1 VETTYIKK
9 DARRNARSPKTDISL
24 ILSDLE
30 QGVEYTLYTY
40 HHRWEENE
48 DPIDNIIVSGA
59 TNVTKP
65 DTIAQTAD
73 IMDNPPKFVF
83 TAGTEDVIITYQCLT
98 KGQPFFNGF
107 RLYGGSATIQFE
119 SASSAAL
126 ELVTSAK
133 IPVIINDS
141 QADKTYK
148 VDYAVTGGSAKSDS
162 DYKLASGKLTFA
174 PGSTTEHISLDI
186 IDDDIHEDNETIVIE
201 LSNVTGDKVSLG
213 KPTKYTYTII
223 DPRPKVMFTRASG
236 SAMEKDAR
244 ASVPVSLSAPTRK
257 KVTVD
262 YAVIGGTANGGGID
276 YTLDSGTV
284 AFEPG
289 KTDQTIP
296 ITIISDGKDGEP
308 TETIKIKL
316 SNPKNALPGKQ
327 MDYTHSIVSQ
337 PIDLHIDLAVP
348 TCDGKGIYEGLAKPG
363 WTIWAAPSWKDMYMH
378 DGVWLP
384 SKKDPEVFA
393 EGIEG
398 TGVKAF
404 LSTGSEGQL
413 GIGAKG
419 VCRNNLGGGG
429 CPKGTASGDPIANSW
444 AYAVDWAGPYA
455 GDIILLLTDLPAGK
469 YELISYHNHWEPC
482 KQKNRNCLDC
492 DCGMPPM
499 PLISANPLPGKERKG
514 QKDLSENVLSQYRWA
529 LPYGTGKG
537 VTAIE
542 NAHDVAPQ
550 HVLSDEE
557 LIPSVIKFATDGSEV
572 LVIYQADRSLPLYP
586 DCARKGREGA
596 RGILN
601 AFELIYVGQDK

>member
-1 VETTYIKK
+1 
-9 DARRNARSPKTDISL
+9 
-24 ILSDLE
+24 
-30 QGVEYTLYTY
+30 
-40 HHRWEENE
+40 
-48 DPIDNIIVSGA
+48 
-59 TNVTKP
+59 
-65 DTIAQTAD
+65 
-73 IMDNPPKFVF
+73 MDNPAKFVF
-83 TAGTEDVIITYQCLT
+83 TAGTEDVVITYQCLD

-107 RLYGGSATIQFE
+107 RLYGGSATVQFG
-119 SASSAAL
+119 SPKSGAL
-126 ELVTSAK
+126 ETVTSAK
-133 IPVIINDS
+133 IPVSINDA
-141 QADKTYK
+141 QADNTYT
-148 VDYAVTGGSAKSDS
+148 VDYAITGGSAGSGN

-186 IDDDIHEDNETIVIE
+186 IDDDTHEDNETIVIE
-201 LSNVTGDKVSLG
+201 LSNATGTRVSLG
-213 KPTKYTYTII
+213 KPTKHTYTII
-223 DPRPKVMFTRASG
+223 DPRPKVQFIRDSG
-236 SAMEKDAR
+236 SGMEKDTPAF
-244 ASVPVSLSAPTRK
+244 VPISLSASTRK

-262 YAVIGGTANGGGID
+262 YSVIGGTATGAGVD

-284 AFEPG
+284 VFEPG
-289 KTDQTIP
+289 ETDKKIP
-296 ITIISDGKDGEP
+296 ITIVADGKDDEP
-308 TETIKIKL
+308 TETIKVKL

-327 MDYTHSIVSQ
+327 MDYTHSIVSK
-337 PIDLHIDLAVP
+337 PINLRVDLAVP

-363 WTIWAAPSWKDMYMH
+363 WTIWAAASWKDMYMH

-384 SKKDPEVFA
+384 SRKDPEAFTA
-393 EGIEG
+393 GIEG

-404 LSTGSEGQL
+404 LTTGSEGQL

-499 PLISANPLPGKERKG
+499 PLISANPLPGKDRKS
-514 QKDLSENVLSQYRWA
+514 QKDLSENILSQYRWS
-529 LPYGTGKG
+529 LPFGTGKG

-542 NAHDVAPQ
+542 NAYDVAPQ

-601 AFELIYVGQDK
+601 AFELISVGMNK